1 MEISGNTAFY
11 AGLSSIQSGQ
21 NRVDQAASQ
30 IANTTIER
38 SVTSQSSEAQVD
50 RLRGV
55 DRSQQMDPG
64 SDMVQMAQVKPEAQP
79 GRQGQGGKEDDGK
92 VIWVHGWRPAVPECG
107 NTETGTGKL
116 WHRIRTRLSGSTWK

>member
-30 IANTTIER
+30 IANNTIER
-38 SVTSQSSEAQVD
+38 SVTSQSSEVQVN

-55 DRSQQMDPG
+55 DRAQE
-64 SDMVQMAQVKPEAQP
+64 SDMASNIVELSQGKIQAELGVKVAKASDE
-79 GRQGQGGKEDDGK
+79 
-92 VIWVHGWRPAVPECG
+92 VL
-107 NTETGTGKL
+107 GT
-116 WHRIRTRLSGSTWK
+116 IIDTFA

>member
-38 SVTSQSSEAQVD
+38 SVISQSSEAQVD

-64 SDMVQMAQVKPEAQP
+64 SDMVQMAQGKFQVDLGAKVVKASDE
-79 GRQGQGGKEDDGK
+79 
-92 VIWVHGWRPAVPECG
+92 VL
-107 NTETGTGKL
+107 GT
-116 WHRIRTRLSGSTWK
+116 IIDTFA

>member
-55 DRSQQMDPG
+55 DRSQQMDLG
-64 SDMVQMAQVKPEAQP
+64 SDMVQMAQGKFQVDLGAKVVKASDE
-79 GRQGQGGKEDDGK
+79 
-92 VIWVHGWRPAVPECG
+92 VL
-107 NTETGTGKL
+107 GT
-116 WHRIRTRLSGSTWK
+116 IIDTFA